1 MARYSLPVCGDKTGA
16 CKGFGQTTSRSIRA
30 SVKSAFSVRNG
41 QRFPWTMRTTVV
53 EIGRTSIGGGAMIEY
68 RSRVI
73 DRDGKLS
80 LLVLSIHNSDRAAIQ
95 AATKLCRPNETL
107 SVWRDDLC
115 IY

>member
-1 MARYSLPVCGDKTGA
+1 
-16 CKGFGQTTSRSIRA
+16 
-30 SVKSAFSVRNG
+30 
-41 QRFPWTMRTTVV
+41 
-53 EIGRTSIGGGAMIEY
+53 MIEY
-68 RSRVI
+68 QTRVI

-115 IY
+115 IYDEAPKAGPWLVWPIVSANRHLHGSAHRGNVNALPVGCDLHSASLMRTSVKSRTSLGG